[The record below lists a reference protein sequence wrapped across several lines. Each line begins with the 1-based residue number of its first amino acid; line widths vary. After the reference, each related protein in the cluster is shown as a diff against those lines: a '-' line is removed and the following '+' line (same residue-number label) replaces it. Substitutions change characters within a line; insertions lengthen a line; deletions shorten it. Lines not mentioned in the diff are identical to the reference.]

1 MPGIGNDHHYP
12 AWACFK
18 LPFHNTQTG
27 VSLCAIYSGDLMLRS
42 TRRTVNIVAQFSLG
56 VTERTTSFLRLR
68 PTEPSAMNDRL
79 SVVDATGTELL
90 LVSTIDSFNGVVQW
104 HDRVVL
110 SAGRSTISYAARIDV
125 PEVPDQR
132 PLHLAAPCSQLMTPD
147 HWRWIQPT
155 RYCRPDELGNEA
167 WQLFGRDVSLDRPAT
182 GTVVQQICDFVCA
195 QMTFEY
201 GSSGP
206 MTTATDAWSQKRGV
220 CRDFTHIAMSFCR
233 ALNIPTRYVFG
244 YIPDIDVPRNGS
256 PQDFCAWF
264 EVLLGDRWWA
274 FDARV
279 NERRIGRIVVA
290 RGRDAADVPMI
301 STLGAA
307 EITDFAVDVTVVP
320 RTAG

>member
-1 MPGIGNDHHYP
+1 
-12 AWACFK
+12 
-18 LPFHNTQTG
+18 
-27 VSLCAIYSGDLMLRS
+27 MLRS
-42 TRRTVNIVAQFSLG
+42 THRTVNIVAQFSLG

-68 PTEPSAMNDRL
+68 PTDPSVINDRL

-90 LVSTIDSFNGVVQW
+90 LMSTIDSFDGVVQW
-104 HDRVVL
+104 HDRAVL
-110 SAGRSTISYAARIDV
+110 SPGRSTISYSARVDV

-147 HWRWIQPT
+147 HWRRIQPT

-167 WQLFGRDVSLDRPAT
+167 WNLFGHDVSLDRPAT
-182 GTVVQQICDFVCA
+182 GSVVQEICDYVSTH
-195 QMTFEY
+195 MTFEY

-244 YIPDIDVPRNGS
+244 YIPDIDVPQSAS

-264 EVLLGDRWWA
+264 EVLLGDHWWT

-307 EITDFAVDVTVVP
+307 EIADFAVEVTVVA